1 MQELQADVKNTL
13 HSEALRSTSALSGA
27 DFSIIN
33 LLSLSIAGK
42 GDTEIGWKIAL
53 SFKIYNLRLKEGIV
67 FVWKTAADLCSSLMV
82 FNIGG
87 YYNVSEW
94 Y

>member
-1 MQELQADVKNTL
+1 MFYKTSFTVEELQADVKNTL

-42 GDTEIGWKIAL
+42 GDTEIG
-53 SFKIYNLRLKEGIV
+53 
-67 FVWKTAADLCSSLMV
+67 
-82 FNIGG
+82 
-87 YYNVSEW
+87 
-94 Y
+94 